1 MEGSETKKNLD
12 NQNDLLCYLDDG
24 SCGANVSSSEQ
35 NTGEITSDQRLVNK
49 NESVGY
55 IPKRDSN
62 SDVPKVNNAS
72 SYQKSLIDSKSDE
85 VKNNTKSY
93 RLRGSKNVCN
103 QAKDCDSSDKVDL
116 LNFNDTPVTP
126 VHMLKHQRKCS
137 IKDKKGTGDDSS
149 VNVRNL
155 RKCSDKLKQNTT
167 NEAKNKNEIDS
178 DINDT
183 DDNIIVQEQVGQNN
197 QKRTESEDL
206 EKLHIKHAVKE
217 TGFITACGIVNTKMR
232 HSYKNKDRD
241 DCSPDY
247 QLNEKKTLEV
257 NCKTYSRHRNKPSHI
272 KAYSKVTSWL
282 KENLVNKDDG
292 CHDFGQ
298 EEKEDSLNGD
308 NLPMD
313 LTEDDSLKTVD
324 RVIEIG
330 DDAEKIQLGGK
341 PVTED
346 SNNLKNTLNKENTQ
360 VQSQEIDSFVNRNLK
375 ELKSKAAMFKGNALY
390 LDIAN
395 STVGELK
402 PIVLQKKRIFKS
414 KSTVQTT
421 SVCQKKGVLVI
432 KKVSPSGNNT
442 KEQHPVAT
450 GGINIDPF
458 EFKSSQK
465 TPVIPE
471 TKKSRRVKK
480 GRKDRLKG
488 KLDVRFS
495 NSGKSAKSTVVEILD
510 ENEVVNIEQDI
521 TIETDINK
529 QKNIPDTIENMK
541 GMENHASIIQTE
553 MTNKFDKSRGRTV
566 SSAESTDSCSLSSV
580 IPGTMDESMSVMG
593 KANKKFVKLSNKMRK
608 EKEEERNK
616 EEHMEKMI
624 EKINSAEDF
633 DLLTCTQEVIDEMN
647 KRDNSSKTASEDII
661 PDTVENMNT
670 RDNLNRTVSEEL
682 IPDTADLH
690 VFQKRKKSVSFALD
704 NVEIS
709 GTPRQTC
716 RSVPMMEDRNKGRML
731 PKETRQGCKKV
742 IKSDQ
747 NKSAANMMQTSTAK
761 NKKGVTCSKTFV
773 WEEDE
778 GNLCD

>member
-1 MEGSETKKNLD
+1 MNDVEGSETNKDVD

-24 SCGANVSSSEQ
+24 SCGANVSSSDL
-35 NTGEITSDQRLVNK
+35 NTGEITSDQRLIDK
-49 NESVGY
+49 NESVGH
-55 IPKRDSN
+55 ISKHDSN
-62 SDVPKVNNAS
+62 SDVPMVNNGS
-72 SYQKSLIDSKSDE
+72 GSQKLLIDSKSDE
-85 VKNNTKSY
+85 VRKNTRSY
-93 RLRGSKNVCN
+93 RLRDSKKNCN
-103 QAKDCDSSDKVDL
+103 EKKDCDKVDL
-116 LNFNDTPVTP
+116 YNFNDSPVTP

-137 IKDKKGTGDDSS
+137 IKDEKGTGDDSS
-149 VNVRNL
+149 VNVRNQ
-155 RKCSDKLKQNTT
+155 RQCPDKLKQNTR
-167 NEAKNKNEIDS
+167 NKAKNKNKMDS
-178 DINDT
+178 DINGT
-183 DDNIIVQEQVGQNN
+183 DDNIILQEHVGQSN
-197 QKRTESEDL
+197 QNRIESNEL
-206 EKLHIKHAVKE
+206 EKLPNKNAVKE
-217 TGFITACGIVNTKMR
+217 TGIITAGGIGNTEMR
-232 HSYKNKDRD
+232 HNYKNDDRD
-241 DCSPDY
+241 NCSPDF
-247 QLNEKKTLEV
+247 QLNEEKILEV
-257 NCKTYSRHRNKPSHI
+257 NCKTYSRQKNKPSHI

-282 KENLVNKDDG
+282 KENLVNQDGG
-292 CHDFGQ
+292 CHVFEQ
-298 EEKEDSLNGD
+298 EEKVDSLNGD
-308 NLPMD
+308 HLPMD

-330 DDAEKIQLGGK
+330 DDAEKIQLDGK
-341 PVTED
+341 LVAED
-346 SNNLKNTLNKENTQ
+346 KNNLKNTLNKENTQ

-375 ELKSKAAMFKGNALY
+375 ELKSKAAMFKGNN
-390 LDIAN
+390 LDSTN

-402 PIVLQKKRIFKS
+402 PIVSQKKRIFKS
-414 KSTVQTT
+414 KPTVQTT

-432 KKVSPSGNNT
+432 KKVSPSENNT
-442 KEQHPVAT
+442 KEQHPVTT

-471 TKKSRRVKK
+471 TKKSRCVKK

-510 ENEVVNIEQDI
+510 DNEVVTIEQDVA
-521 TIETDINK
+521 IETDINK
-529 QKNIPDTIENMK
+529 QKNIPETVENMNEIEN
-541 GMENHASIIQTE
+541 HVSIIQTE
-553 MTNKFDKSRGRTV
+553 ATNKLDKSCGRTV
-566 SSAESTDSCSLSSV
+566 SSAESTDRCSLSSV

-593 KANKKFVKLSNKMRK
+593 KTNKKFVKLSNKMRK
-608 EKEEERNK
+608 EKEEERIK

-670 RDNLNRTVSEEL
+670 RDNSNRTASEEI

-690 VFQKRKKSVSFALD
+690 VFQKCKKYVSFALE

-709 GTPRQTC
+709 GTPRQTR

-731 PKETRQGCKKV
+731 PKETRQGSKKE
-742 IKSDQ
+742 IASDQ

-761 NKKGVTCSKTFV
+761 NKKGVTCSKAFV